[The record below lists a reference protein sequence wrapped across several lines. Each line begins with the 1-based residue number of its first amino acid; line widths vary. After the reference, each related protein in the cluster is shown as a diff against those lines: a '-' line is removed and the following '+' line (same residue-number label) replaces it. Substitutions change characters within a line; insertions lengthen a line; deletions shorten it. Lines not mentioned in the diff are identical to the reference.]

1 MKQKIDYNYGIETF
15 DKKRI
20 ARWCRW
26 YDRRSHQRCYSKK
39 KKTGKSFRE
48 CLNESVKET
57 FTEDLPGTSHV
68 YQMGKKDGRKQGTTE
83 QAKRD
88 EIKIQKIR
96 EDHERDRQKW
106 EQIDKEKD
114 ELIDEMEKNL

>member
-1 MKQKIDYNYGIETF
+1 
-15 DKKRI
+15 
-20 ARWCRW
+20 
-26 YDRRSHQRCYSKK
+26 
-39 KKTGKSFRE
+39 
-48 CLNESVKET
+48 
-57 FTEDLPGTSHV
+57 
-68 YQMGKKDGRKQGTTE
+68 MGKKDGRKQGTTE

-114 ELIDEMEKNL
+114 ELIDKMEKNM